1 MRSTPLVEKAYFIDD
16 DEATLFYNKTLA
28 EQFILAKEITGFSR
42 AFEAVKQLETI
53 EKEDFPEL
61 IFVDLDMPSMTGHD
75 FTKVISQMKG
85 YNPNR
90 TNLIIL
96 TTSRDINDVIRSD
109 ENQVQYYYW
118 KPLTEDLLQQIVK
131 EVLKAEL

>member
-1 MRSTPLVEKAYFIDD
+1 MRSTPLVQKAYFIDD

-42 AFEAVKQLETI
+42 AFEAVEQLESI

-75 FTKVISQMKG
+75 FTNAISQMKG
-85 YNPNR
+85 YDAQR

-118 KPLTEDLLQQIVK
+118 KPLTADLLKKITT
-131 EVLKAEL
+131 EVLGAEL